1 MMTSAEPVRSLV
13 LWCPDWPITA
23 LGLSPKAAI
32 PDAGGDR
39 EEPPP
44 IAILHAGAVV
54 ACSASARREGVRR
67 GQRRRDAQARCPSLR
82 IVPDDPQRDH
92 RVFLPLI
99 DRLEKLAPGVQVIRP
114 GLAAIRVRGPARY
127 YGGEEQAARILLTD
141 LLDSGVPDVRAGVA
155 DGPFTAEHAA
165 RSTRE
170 RAAVQVIP
178 AGAAAAFLS
187 PLPITTLQDPDL
199 VALLVRLGVR
209 TLGEFAALEEDTVRD
224 RFSERG
230 TRLHALAGGRDSQP
244 VTPRIPPPEL
254 TRRVEFEPPLEIA
267 EQVAFGVRQTCDDV
281 VAALGAAGLV
291 CTELRVELTDE
302 SGGRAERV
310 WLHPTFFSAA
320 EMVDRVRWQLEA
332 AVTGDTLTS
341 AVQSVRLVPEAVD
354 AATHHAPGLFGQGP
368 GERVHHALSRVQAM
382 LGHRGVLVPAVG
394 GGRFL
399 RERQLLVPWGDRPP
413 ASAGQRD
420 RPWPGSLPDPLPAT
434 VFAEPVPVEV
444 TDSTGERVR
453 VDDRG
458 TLSGTPAALAGRGIR
473 TAVTAWAGPWPVRE
487 RQWDAARRRDAHRFQ
502 LVDQTQTAWLAVFE
516 DDAWH
521 AEGRYD

>member
-1 MMTSAEPVRSLV
+1 MMSPHPATDPVRSLV

-23 LGLSPKAAI
+23 LGHRPGNAQ
-32 PDAGGDR
+32 GGGSGA
-39 EEPPP
+39 PP
-44 IAILHAGAVV
+44 IAIVHAGAVI

-67 GQRRRDAQARCPSLR
+67 GQRRRDAQAHCPTLQ
-82 IVPDDPQRDH
+82 IVPNDPGREH
-92 RVFLPLI
+92 RAFLPVL

-114 GLAAIRVRGPARY
+114 GLAALRARGPSRY
-127 YGGEEQAARILLTD
+127 YGGEAEAARILLDD
-141 LLDSGVPDVRAGVA
+141 LLCTGIPDARAGIA

-165 RSTRE
+165 RNTRE
-170 RAAVQVIP
+170 RSAVQVIP
-178 AGAAAAFLS
+178 SGQAAAFLA
-187 PLPITTLQDPDL
+187 PLPITTLHDADL
-199 VALLVRLGVR
+199 VALLIRLGVR
-209 TLGEFAALEEDTVRD
+209 TLGEFAALDEGTVRD

-254 TRRVEFEPPLEIA
+254 ARRVEFEPPLEIA

-281 VAALGAAGLV
+281 VAALGTAGLV
-291 CTELRVELTDE
+291 CTELRIELADE

-332 AVTGDTLTS
+332 AMTGDTLVS

-382 LGHRGVLVPAVG
+382 LGHRGVLVPAMG

-399 RERQLLVPWGDRPP
+399 LERQLLVPWGDRPP
-413 ASAGQRD
+413 ASVAQHD
-420 RPWPGSLPDPLPAT
+420 RPWPGSMPDPLPAT
-434 VFAEPVPVEV
+434 VFAEPVPIEV
-444 TDSTGERVR
+444 TDSAGERVR
-453 VDDRG
+453 VDSRG
-458 TLSGTPAALAGRGIR
+458 VLSGPPALLTGRGIH
-473 TAVTAWAGPWPVRE
+473 TAVTAWAGPWPIRE
-487 RQWDAARRRDAHRFQ
+487 RLWDPARRREAHRFQ
-502 LVDQTQTAWLAVFE
+502 LVDHSQMAWLTVFE
-516 DDAWH
+516 DDTWH